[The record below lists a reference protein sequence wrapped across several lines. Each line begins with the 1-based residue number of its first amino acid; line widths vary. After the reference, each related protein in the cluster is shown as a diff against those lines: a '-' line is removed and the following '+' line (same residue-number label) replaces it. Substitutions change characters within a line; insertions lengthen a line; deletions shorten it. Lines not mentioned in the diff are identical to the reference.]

1 MRWAMSILHRIWSKG
16 GGEAMA
22 AKTVA
27 FRINPKNR
35 EDQEIMEWLDEVV
48 HQQQIYESYTEALKW
63 AVLSFLRGE
72 AKSREQLDTLE
83 TVQRF
88 VKDYAEQ
95 SKVDTEKIVQNAI
108 TQTLATV
115 VGAMGHQGFG
125 YPQMQ
130 VPMPYA
136 PVQSMPVSEAQQSIQ
151 AGTVVESTKNEVKE
165 KEAELP
171 ENLLGYSNAPMDGGT
186 AASLAAMFSDD
197 DEDD

>member
-1 MRWAMSILHRIWSKG
+1 
-16 GGEAMA
+16 MA
-22 AKTVA
+22 AKIVA

-35 EDQEIMEWLDEVV
+35 EDQEIMDWLDEVV
-48 HQQQIYESYTEALKW
+48 IQQQIYESYTEALKW

-72 AKSREQLDTLE
+72 AKSREQLDMLE

-95 SKVDTEKIVQNAI
+95 SRVEIEKIVQNAI

-115 VGAMGHQGFG
+115 VGAMGHQGFC

-136 PVQSMPVSEAQQSIQ
+136 PMQAMPVNVVQQTTPTEM
-151 AGTVVESTKNEVKE
+151 ATESAKTETAE
-165 KEAELP
+165 EEYELP
-171 ENLLGYSNAPMDGGT
+171 ENLLGYSDEPMDGGT
-186 AASLAAMFSDD
+186 AASLAAMFGDDD
-197 DEDD
+197 DED

>member
-1 MRWAMSILHRIWSKG
+1 
-16 GGEAMA
+16 MA

-72 AKSREQLDTLE
+72 AKSREQLDLVE
-83 TVQRF
+83 TVQKF
-88 VKDYAEQ
+88 MKDYAEQ

-115 VGAMGHQGFG
+115 VGAMGHSNLC

-136 PVQSMPVSEAQQSIQ
+136 PVQAMPVNGIQQTVPAMVSEASK
-151 AGTVVESTKNEVKE
+151 SEVM
-165 KEAELP
+165 AEEEEIP
-171 ENLLGYSNAPMDGGT
+171 ANLLGYTNTPMDDGT
-186 AASLAAMFSDD
+186 AASLAAMFGDD
-197 DEDD
+197 DD

>member
-1 MRWAMSILHRIWSKG
+1 
-16 GGEAMA
+16 MA

>member
-1 MRWAMSILHRIWSKG
+1 MLSVISTLHRIWSKG
-16 GGEAMA
+16 GGAMA

-72 AKSREQLDTLE
+72 TKSREQLDMVE

-95 SKVDTEKIVQNAI
+95 SKVNTEKIVQNAI

-115 VGAMGHQGFG
+115 VGAMGHQGFC

-136 PVQSMPVSEAQQSIQ
+136 PVQAMPVNGVQQSVQ
-151 AGTVVESTKNEVKE
+151 TVAVAESTKNEVAE
-165 KEAELP
+165 EDSELP
-171 ENLLGYSNAPMDGGT
+171 ENLLGYTNTPMDDGT
-186 AASLAAMFSDD
+186 AASLAAMFGDDD
-197 DEDD
+197 DED